1 MKRATWAACVGLVL
15 LLPGAGLLARAAY
28 VKTKGMVGVAL
39 IERALDATLRDGRAR
54 RPWSWADLHPV
65 ARLEVARL
73 GVERPILSNATGS
86 ALAFGLGH
94 VDGTAEPGRRGNCVV
109 AGHRDSWAE
118 FLRDLRPGDGILV
131 RTHAGTTVY
140 RVASARVVR
149 HDDPSVAVDD
159 GRARLT
165 LVTCWP
171 FSGWL
176 HSPWRYVVECD
187 EGTVPFV
194 PATAARSPHRR
205 RALRRSRS
213 AAT

>member
-1 MKRATWAACVGLVL
+1 MKRGTWAACAGIAL

-28 VKTKGMVGVAL
+28 VKTKGIVGVGL
-39 IERALDATLRDGRAR
+39 IERSLDATLRDGRAR
-54 RPWSWADLHPV
+54 RPWSWADMHPV
-65 ARLEVARL
+65 ARLTVPRL

-118 FLRDLRPGDGILV
+118 FLRDLRAGDEISA

-149 HDDPSVAVDD
+149 HDDPRVAVD
-159 GRARLT
+159 GGEARLT

-176 HSPWRYVVECD
+176 HSPWRYVVVCD
-187 EGTVPFV
+187 APSLPSTP
-194 PATAARSPHRR
+194 
-205 RALRRSRS
+205 
-213 AAT
+213 